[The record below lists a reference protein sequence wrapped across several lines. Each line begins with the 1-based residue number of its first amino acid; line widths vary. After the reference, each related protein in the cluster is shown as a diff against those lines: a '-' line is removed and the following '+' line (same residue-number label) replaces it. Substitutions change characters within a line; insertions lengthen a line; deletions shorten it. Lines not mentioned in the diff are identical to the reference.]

1 MARVRKTSSDSP
13 RARAETTAQIPLSV
27 IVGAFD
33 TAVTTRELDDDDEH
47 RLLVAITRDLE
58 ASQVGSEF
66 DPRRVL
72 GLTDGQRAAWC
83 RRRRKWIAKLLKDDP
98 RVDASS

>member
-1 MARVRKTSSDSP
+1 MARLRKTSSGSP
-13 RARAETTAQIPLSV
+13 ARAETTAQIPLSV
-27 IVGAFD
+27 IVGSLDAP
-33 TAVTTRELDDDDEH
+33 VTTRELDDDDEH
-47 RLLVAITRDLE
+47 RLLVAIIRDVRRLE
-58 ASQVGSEF
+58 VGSDY

-98 RVDASS
+98 RVDGSS

>member
-1 MARVRKTSSDSP
+1 MARLRKTSSGSP
-13 RARAETTAQIPLSV
+13 ARAKTTAQIPLSV
-27 IVGAFD
+27 IVGWFD
-33 TAVTTRELDDDDEH
+33 APVTTRELDDDDEH

-83 RRRRKWIAKLLKDDP
+83 RRRRTWIAKLLKDDP
-98 RVDASS
+98 RVDGSS